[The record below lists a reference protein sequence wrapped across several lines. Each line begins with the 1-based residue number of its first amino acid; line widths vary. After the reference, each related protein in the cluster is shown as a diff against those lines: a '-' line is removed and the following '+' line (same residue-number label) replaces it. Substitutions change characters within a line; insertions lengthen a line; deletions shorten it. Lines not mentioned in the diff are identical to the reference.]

1 MKKLINL
8 KLPEFAFLEGSWH
21 EQPNLLE
28 KRNVIIHLRS
38 ASVMEVFEQENVF
51 FNEGTLAYKYR
62 YVNKYGIK
70 EHMVIALHYS
80 ATLDKDADRQFII
93 DNVLK
98 PAAKWFCDYTSWE
111 DEQIHIFEGD

>member
-8 KLPEFAFLEGSWH
+8 KFPEFAFVEGSWP

-62 YVNKYGIK
+62 YVNK
-70 EHMVIALHYS
+70 S
-80 ATLDKDADRQFII
+80 A
-93 DNVLK
+93 
-98 PAAKWFCDYTSWE
+98 
-111 DEQIHIFEGD
+111 